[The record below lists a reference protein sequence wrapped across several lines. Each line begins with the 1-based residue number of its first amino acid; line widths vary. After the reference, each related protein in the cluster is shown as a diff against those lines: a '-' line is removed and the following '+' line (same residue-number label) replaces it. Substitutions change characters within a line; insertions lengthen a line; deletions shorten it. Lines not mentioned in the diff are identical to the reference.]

1 MLYVL
6 YTFCHTP
13 CDLVQSPLQPS
24 TSLQT
29 VASLSALVGPMYVH
43 HLVGCKVVLS
53 GGRWVALMHNAY
65 PGGTE
70 VV

>member
-1 MLYVL
+1 M
-6 YTFCHTP
+6 
-13 CDLVQSPLQPS
+13 QPS

-29 VASLSALVGPMYVH
+29 VASLSALVAHMYAH
-43 HLVGCKVVLS
+43 HLVGCKVVLSYS

>member
-1 MLYVL
+1 MYILP
-6 YTFCHTP
+6 HTRDWYSLP
-13 CDLVQSPLQPS
+13 SMQPS

-29 VASLSALVGPMYVH
+29 VASLSALVAHMYAH